1 MYEKYEM
8 NVVFFDNKEVF
19 VFITPTASESD
30 THDYEEPKY
39 DM

>member
-1 MYEKYEM
+1 MYEKHEM
-8 NVVFFDNKEVF
+8 SVVAFDNKEVSA
-19 VFITPTASESD
+19 FINPTASESD